1 MEVRTVFRFLQPYRR
16 SMTAAIILMLV
27 ELVVELWHPLLLA
40 RMIDEGIVPHDFGQ
54 VLKWGGLMIGLAL
67 LGFISGIINTFYAA
81 DASQG
86 FAHDIRQA
94 MFTRLQTVSY
104 AAFGRFPASTLITR
118 LTSDVTQTQLAVF
131 LGLRVFL
138 RSPLVMIGALVLAV
152 SVNAKLALL
161 LLVVTPL
168 LIVLLGIAMK
178 WGFLLFRAVQERLD
192 RMNGT
197 LLENLKGIRLIRAF
211 VRGEHEKDRFAEANS
226 DLAARTTAALR
237 LSETMIP
244 CVLLVMNLSV
254 LVLLWVGS
262 AEIGRGTVNVGEVV
276 AVVNYATRITGA
288 FGIISM
294 MITSLSRARAAVTRM
309 EEVLRTEERPEA
321 IPDNGAD
328 QGPREGREPGS
339 ADARE
344 PVTAGAVEFDGVT
357 FRYPGTAAPV
367 LESLTFRV
375 GAGQLAVILG
385 ATGSGKT
392 SLLQLVPRLYEAE
405 GGAIR
410 IDGEDVHRYDPESLR
425 GSIGYV
431 PQEALLFGGSVREN
445 LVWGREDASLEE
457 MEEAA
462 RRAQI
467 HQTIADMPEGYDT
480 VIGQKGSTLS
490 GGQKQRLSIARALLR
505 RPKLLLLD
513 DCTSALDARTEARL
527 LGELRAMS
535 CTILL
540 VTQKITAAQQAD
552 TILLLEDGKLLAQ
565 GSHEELLE
573 NSDLYRSI
581 VQSQARE
588 ERVGHA

>member
-1 MEVRTVFRFLQPYRR
+1 MRTVFRFLQPYRR

-94 MFTRLQTVSY
+94 MFTRLQKVSY

-168 LIVLLGIAMK
+168 LIVLLGLAMK
-178 WGFLLFRAVQERLD
+178 RGFLLFRAVQERLD

-211 VRGEHEKDRFAEANS
+211 VRGEHEKGRFAEANG
-226 DLAARTTAALR
+226 DLAAKTTAALR

-392 SLLQLVPRLYEAE
+392 SLLQLVPRLYEVE

-425 GSIGYV
+425 RAIGYV

-480 VIGQKGSTLS
+480 IIGQKGSTLS

-527 LGELRAMS
+527 IGELRAMS

>member
-1 MEVRTVFRFLQPYRR
+1 M
-16 SMTAAIILMLV
+16 AAASILMLV

-67 LGFISGIINTFYAA
+67 LGFISGLINTFYAA

-94 MFTRLQTVSY
+94 MFRRLQTVSY

-152 SVNAKLALL
+152 SVDAKLALL

-168 LIVLLGIAMK
+168 LIFLLGLAMK
-178 WGFLLFRAVQERLD
+178 RGFLLFRAVQERLD

-211 VRGEHEKDRFAEANS
+211 VRGEHERGRFAAANS
-226 DLAARTTAALR
+226 DLAGKTTAALR

-254 LVLLWVGS
+254 LVLLWLGS
-262 AEIGRGTVNVGEVV
+262 GEIGRGTVNVGEVV

-309 EEVLRTEERPEA
+309 EEVLRTEEGTEA
-321 IPDNGAD
+321 AADTGAD
-328 QGPREGREPGS
+328 REGRLET
-339 ADARE
+339 
-344 PVTAGAVEFDGVT
+344 VTAGTVEFDGVT
-357 FRYPGTAAPV
+357 FRYPDTASPV
-367 LESLTFRV
+367 LESLSFRV

-392 SLLQLVPRLYEAE
+392 SLLQLIPRLYEAE
-405 GGAIR
+405 GGRIR
-410 IDGEDVHRYDPESLR
+410 IDGEDLRRYEPESLR
-425 GSIGYV
+425 RAIGYV
-431 PQEALLFGGSVREN
+431 PQEALLFGGSVKEN
-445 LVWGREDASLEE
+445 LRWGREEATPEE
-457 MEEAA
+457 LEEAA

-467 HQTIADMPEGYDT
+467 QDTIHDMPEGYDT

-527 LGELRAMS
+527 LGELRSMS

-565 GSHEELLE
+565 GSHQELLQ
-573 NSDLYRSI
+573 SSGLYRSI

-588 ERVGHA
+588 ERVNHA